1 MRSKII
7 IECTV
12 AFAITLILQNRAY
25 SIPTKWERID
35 VSFSELLD
43 SGWQLIGTSTNRVA
57 YRNSIGP
64 GGLDEETYAFS
75 LTKNGKYILCEMSNP
90 SHPIAKNAGCRRLN

>member
-1 MRSKII
+1 MSSKILVG
-7 IECTV
+7 C
-12 AFAITLILQNRAY
+12 AFAFMLTLTLQSKAQ
-25 SIPTKWERID
+25 SVPTKWERID
-35 VSFSELLD
+35 ISFSELLD
-43 SGWQLIGTSTNRVA
+43 SGWQLIGTATNRVA

-90 SHPIAKNAGCRRLN
+90 SHPIARNAGCRRLN